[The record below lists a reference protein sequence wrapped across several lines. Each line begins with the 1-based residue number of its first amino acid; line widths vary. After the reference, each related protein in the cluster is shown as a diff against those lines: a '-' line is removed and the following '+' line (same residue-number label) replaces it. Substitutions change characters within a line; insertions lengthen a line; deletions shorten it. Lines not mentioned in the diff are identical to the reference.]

1 MHSLFKDPRP
11 EAALILSDGT
21 VLLGRSFG
29 ASVSNVAEV
38 VFNTA
43 MTGYQEVLTDPSYTG
58 QIVTLTGAHVG
69 NVGVNAQD
77 REGGAAVHAAGLVVR
92 DVPAVHSN
100 FRSEKSLP
108 DYLVEQGVPAIAGVD
123 TRRLT
128 RILRTKGAQAGVI
141 VVARNGALTEDEI
154 DAGRKAVA
162 AWKGMAGQDLAKV
175 VTCKAPYEWTEGA
188 FSMKAADGRPG
199 FVTPAELP
207 VHVVAYDFGV
217 KTNIL
222 RMLVE
227 RGMRVTVVPAQTPVE
242 DVLAMNP
249 DGVFLSNGPG
259 DPAPCTYAIEAAR
272 EIIARKIPLFGICLG
287 HQIMGLAIGA
297 KTLKMKFG
305 HHGANHPVVDLR
317 SRHVYITSQNHGFAV
332 DAKTLPAN
340 AVPTHESLFDGSLQ
354 GFELT
359 DAPAFCFQ
367 GHPEASPGPHD
378 IAPLFDHFRELI
390 ERHRAALPSPE
401 LRTDSKRT
409 NMEKANVLAALNDA
423 RDALD
428 ALISNEK
435 TIEAVVAAAGLMADA
450 VEGDGKV
457 MSCGNGGSLC
467 DAMHFAEEMTG
478 RYRSNR
484 RPYAALAISDASH
497 MACVGNDYGYEE
509 VFSRYV
515 EAHGRKGD
523 VLLAI
528 TTSGT
533 SRNIVKAAEVARRKG
548 VKVVAL
554 TGRDETPITELA
566 DVSIVT
572 PAGRWADRV
581 QELHIK
587 CIHILIELIER
598 RLDKQNYE

>member
-1 MHSLFKDPRP
+1 
-11 EAALILSDGT
+11 
-21 VLLGRSFG
+21 
-29 ASVSNVAEV
+29 
-38 VFNTA
+38 
-43 MTGYQEVLTDPSYTG
+43 
-58 QIVTLTGAHVG
+58 
-69 NVGVNAQD
+69 
-77 REGGAAVHAAGLVVR
+77 
-92 DVPAVHSN
+92 
-100 FRSEKSLP
+100 
-108 DYLVEQGVPAIAGVD
+108 
-123 TRRLT
+123 
-128 RILRTKGAQAGVI
+128 
-141 VVARNGALTEDEI
+141 
-154 DAGRKAVA
+154 
-162 AWKGMAGQDLAKV
+162 
-175 VTCKAPYEWTEGA
+175 
-188 FSMKAADGRPG
+188 
-199 FVTPAELP
+199 
-207 VHVVAYDFGV
+207 
-217 KTNIL
+217 
-222 RMLVE
+222 
-227 RGMRVTVVPAQTPVE
+227 
-242 DVLAMNP
+242 
-249 DGVFLSNGPG
+249 
-259 DPAPCTYAIEAAR
+259 
-272 EIIARKIPLFGICLG
+272 
-287 HQIMGLAIGA
+287 
-297 KTLKMKFG
+297 
-305 HHGANHPVVDLR
+305 
-317 SRHVYITSQNHGFAV
+317 
-332 DAKTLPAN
+332 
-340 AVPTHESLFDGSLQ
+340 
-354 GFELT
+354 
-359 DAPAFCFQ
+359 
-367 GHPEASPGPHD
+367 
-378 IAPLFDHFRELI
+378 
-390 ERHRAALPSPE
+390 
-401 LRTDSKRT
+401 
-409 NMEKANVLAALNDA
+409 MEKANVLAALNDA

-523 VLLAI
+523 VLLAV

>member
-1 MHSLFKDPRP
+1 
-11 EAALILSDGT
+11 
-21 VLLGRSFG
+21 
-29 ASVSNVAEV
+29 
-38 VFNTA
+38 
-43 MTGYQEVLTDPSYTG
+43 
-58 QIVTLTGAHVG
+58 
-69 NVGVNAQD
+69 
-77 REGGAAVHAAGLVVR
+77 
-92 DVPAVHSN
+92 
-100 FRSEKSLP
+100 
-108 DYLVEQGVPAIAGVD
+108 
-123 TRRLT
+123 
-128 RILRTKGAQAGVI
+128 
-141 VVARNGALTEDEI
+141 
-154 DAGRKAVA
+154 
-162 AWKGMAGQDLAKV
+162 
-175 VTCKAPYEWTEGA
+175 
-188 FSMKAADGRPG
+188 
-199 FVTPAELP
+199 
-207 VHVVAYDFGV
+207 
-217 KTNIL
+217 
-222 RMLVE
+222 
-227 RGMRVTVVPAQTPVE
+227 
-242 DVLAMNP
+242 
-249 DGVFLSNGPG
+249 
-259 DPAPCTYAIEAAR
+259 
-272 EIIARKIPLFGICLG
+272 
-287 HQIMGLAIGA
+287 
-297 KTLKMKFG
+297 
-305 HHGANHPVVDLR
+305 
-317 SRHVYITSQNHGFAV
+317 
-332 DAKTLPAN
+332 
-340 AVPTHESLFDGSLQ
+340 
-354 GFELT
+354 
-359 DAPAFCFQ
+359 
-367 GHPEASPGPHD
+367 
-378 IAPLFDHFRELI
+378 
-390 ERHRAALPSPE
+390 
-401 LRTDSKRT
+401 
-409 NMEKANVLAALNDA
+409 MEKANVLAALNDA

-450 VEGDGKV
+450 GEGDGKV
-457 MSCGNGGSLC
+457 MSCGTGGSLG

>member
-1 MHSLFKDPRP
+1 
-11 EAALILSDGT
+11 
-21 VLLGRSFG
+21 
-29 ASVSNVAEV
+29 
-38 VFNTA
+38 
-43 MTGYQEVLTDPSYTG
+43 
-58 QIVTLTGAHVG
+58 
-69 NVGVNAQD
+69 
-77 REGGAAVHAAGLVVR
+77 
-92 DVPAVHSN
+92 
-100 FRSEKSLP
+100 
-108 DYLVEQGVPAIAGVD
+108 
-123 TRRLT
+123 
-128 RILRTKGAQAGVI
+128 
-141 VVARNGALTEDEI
+141 
-154 DAGRKAVA
+154 
-162 AWKGMAGQDLAKV
+162 
-175 VTCKAPYEWTEGA
+175 
-188 FSMKAADGRPG
+188 
-199 FVTPAELP
+199 
-207 VHVVAYDFGV
+207 
-217 KTNIL
+217 
-222 RMLVE
+222 
-227 RGMRVTVVPAQTPVE
+227 
-242 DVLAMNP
+242 
-249 DGVFLSNGPG
+249 
-259 DPAPCTYAIEAAR
+259 
-272 EIIARKIPLFGICLG
+272 
-287 HQIMGLAIGA
+287 
-297 KTLKMKFG
+297 
-305 HHGANHPVVDLR
+305 
-317 SRHVYITSQNHGFAV
+317 
-332 DAKTLPAN
+332 
-340 AVPTHESLFDGSLQ
+340 
-354 GFELT
+354 
-359 DAPAFCFQ
+359 
-367 GHPEASPGPHD
+367 
-378 IAPLFDHFRELI
+378 
-390 ERHRAALPSPE
+390 
-401 LRTDSKRT
+401 
-409 NMEKANVLAALNDA
+409 MEKANVLAALNDA

-548 VKVVAL
+548 VNVVAL

>member
-1 MHSLFKDPRP
+1 
-11 EAALILSDGT
+11 
-21 VLLGRSFG
+21 
-29 ASVSNVAEV
+29 
-38 VFNTA
+38 
-43 MTGYQEVLTDPSYTG
+43 
-58 QIVTLTGAHVG
+58 
-69 NVGVNAQD
+69 
-77 REGGAAVHAAGLVVR
+77 
-92 DVPAVHSN
+92 
-100 FRSEKSLP
+100 
-108 DYLVEQGVPAIAGVD
+108 
-123 TRRLT
+123 
-128 RILRTKGAQAGVI
+128 
-141 VVARNGALTEDEI
+141 
-154 DAGRKAVA
+154 
-162 AWKGMAGQDLAKV
+162 
-175 VTCKAPYEWTEGA
+175 
-188 FSMKAADGRPG
+188 
-199 FVTPAELP
+199 
-207 VHVVAYDFGV
+207 
-217 KTNIL
+217 
-222 RMLVE
+222 
-227 RGMRVTVVPAQTPVE
+227 
-242 DVLAMNP
+242 
-249 DGVFLSNGPG
+249 
-259 DPAPCTYAIEAAR
+259 
-272 EIIARKIPLFGICLG
+272 
-287 HQIMGLAIGA
+287 
-297 KTLKMKFG
+297 
-305 HHGANHPVVDLR
+305 
-317 SRHVYITSQNHGFAV
+317 
-332 DAKTLPAN
+332 
-340 AVPTHESLFDGSLQ
+340 
-354 GFELT
+354 
-359 DAPAFCFQ
+359 
-367 GHPEASPGPHD
+367 
-378 IAPLFDHFRELI
+378 
-390 ERHRAALPSPE
+390 
-401 LRTDSKRT
+401 
-409 NMEKANVLAALNDA
+409 MEKANVLAALNDA

-598 RLDKQNYE
+598 RLDKQN

>member
-1 MHSLFKDPRP
+1 
-11 EAALILSDGT
+11 
-21 VLLGRSFG
+21 
-29 ASVSNVAEV
+29 
-38 VFNTA
+38 
-43 MTGYQEVLTDPSYTG
+43 
-58 QIVTLTGAHVG
+58 
-69 NVGVNAQD
+69 
-77 REGGAAVHAAGLVVR
+77 
-92 DVPAVHSN
+92 
-100 FRSEKSLP
+100 
-108 DYLVEQGVPAIAGVD
+108 
-123 TRRLT
+123 
-128 RILRTKGAQAGVI
+128 
-141 VVARNGALTEDEI
+141 
-154 DAGRKAVA
+154 
-162 AWKGMAGQDLAKV
+162 
-175 VTCKAPYEWTEGA
+175 
-188 FSMKAADGRPG
+188 
-199 FVTPAELP
+199 
-207 VHVVAYDFGV
+207 
-217 KTNIL
+217 
-222 RMLVE
+222 
-227 RGMRVTVVPAQTPVE
+227 
-242 DVLAMNP
+242 
-249 DGVFLSNGPG
+249 
-259 DPAPCTYAIEAAR
+259 
-272 EIIARKIPLFGICLG
+272 
-287 HQIMGLAIGA
+287 
-297 KTLKMKFG
+297 
-305 HHGANHPVVDLR
+305 
-317 SRHVYITSQNHGFAV
+317 
-332 DAKTLPAN
+332 
-340 AVPTHESLFDGSLQ
+340 
-354 GFELT
+354 
-359 DAPAFCFQ
+359 
-367 GHPEASPGPHD
+367 
-378 IAPLFDHFRELI
+378 
-390 ERHRAALPSPE
+390 
-401 LRTDSKRT
+401 
-409 NMEKANVLAALNDA
+409 MEKANVLAALNDA

-554 TGRDETPITELA
+554 TGRDETPITELT

>member
-1 MHSLFKDPRP
+1 
-11 EAALILSDGT
+11 
-21 VLLGRSFG
+21 
-29 ASVSNVAEV
+29 
-38 VFNTA
+38 
-43 MTGYQEVLTDPSYTG
+43 
-58 QIVTLTGAHVG
+58 
-69 NVGVNAQD
+69 
-77 REGGAAVHAAGLVVR
+77 
-92 DVPAVHSN
+92 
-100 FRSEKSLP
+100 
-108 DYLVEQGVPAIAGVD
+108 
-123 TRRLT
+123 
-128 RILRTKGAQAGVI
+128 
-141 VVARNGALTEDEI
+141 
-154 DAGRKAVA
+154 
-162 AWKGMAGQDLAKV
+162 
-175 VTCKAPYEWTEGA
+175 
-188 FSMKAADGRPG
+188 
-199 FVTPAELP
+199 
-207 VHVVAYDFGV
+207 
-217 KTNIL
+217 
-222 RMLVE
+222 
-227 RGMRVTVVPAQTPVE
+227 
-242 DVLAMNP
+242 
-249 DGVFLSNGPG
+249 
-259 DPAPCTYAIEAAR
+259 
-272 EIIARKIPLFGICLG
+272 
-287 HQIMGLAIGA
+287 
-297 KTLKMKFG
+297 
-305 HHGANHPVVDLR
+305 
-317 SRHVYITSQNHGFAV
+317 
-332 DAKTLPAN
+332 
-340 AVPTHESLFDGSLQ
+340 
-354 GFELT
+354 
-359 DAPAFCFQ
+359 
-367 GHPEASPGPHD
+367 
-378 IAPLFDHFRELI
+378 
-390 ERHRAALPSPE
+390 
-401 LRTDSKRT
+401 
-409 NMEKANVLAALNDA
+409 MEKANVLAALNDA

-587 CIHILIELIER
+587 CIHFLIELIER

>member
-1 MHSLFKDPRP
+1 
-11 EAALILSDGT
+11 
-21 VLLGRSFG
+21 
-29 ASVSNVAEV
+29 
-38 VFNTA
+38 
-43 MTGYQEVLTDPSYTG
+43 
-58 QIVTLTGAHVG
+58 
-69 NVGVNAQD
+69 
-77 REGGAAVHAAGLVVR
+77 
-92 DVPAVHSN
+92 
-100 FRSEKSLP
+100 
-108 DYLVEQGVPAIAGVD
+108 
-123 TRRLT
+123 
-128 RILRTKGAQAGVI
+128 
-141 VVARNGALTEDEI
+141 
-154 DAGRKAVA
+154 
-162 AWKGMAGQDLAKV
+162 
-175 VTCKAPYEWTEGA
+175 
-188 FSMKAADGRPG
+188 
-199 FVTPAELP
+199 
-207 VHVVAYDFGV
+207 
-217 KTNIL
+217 
-222 RMLVE
+222 
-227 RGMRVTVVPAQTPVE
+227 
-242 DVLAMNP
+242 
-249 DGVFLSNGPG
+249 
-259 DPAPCTYAIEAAR
+259 
-272 EIIARKIPLFGICLG
+272 
-287 HQIMGLAIGA
+287 
-297 KTLKMKFG
+297 
-305 HHGANHPVVDLR
+305 
-317 SRHVYITSQNHGFAV
+317 
-332 DAKTLPAN
+332 
-340 AVPTHESLFDGSLQ
+340 
-354 GFELT
+354 
-359 DAPAFCFQ
+359 
-367 GHPEASPGPHD
+367 
-378 IAPLFDHFRELI
+378 
-390 ERHRAALPSPE
+390 
-401 LRTDSKRT
+401 
-409 NMEKANVLAALNDA
+409 MEKANVLAALNDA

-509 VFSRYV
+509 DFSRYV

>member
-1 MHSLFKDPRP
+1 
-11 EAALILSDGT
+11 
-21 VLLGRSFG
+21 
-29 ASVSNVAEV
+29 
-38 VFNTA
+38 
-43 MTGYQEVLTDPSYTG
+43 
-58 QIVTLTGAHVG
+58 
-69 NVGVNAQD
+69 
-77 REGGAAVHAAGLVVR
+77 
-92 DVPAVHSN
+92 
-100 FRSEKSLP
+100 
-108 DYLVEQGVPAIAGVD
+108 
-123 TRRLT
+123 
-128 RILRTKGAQAGVI
+128 
-141 VVARNGALTEDEI
+141 
-154 DAGRKAVA
+154 
-162 AWKGMAGQDLAKV
+162 
-175 VTCKAPYEWTEGA
+175 
-188 FSMKAADGRPG
+188 
-199 FVTPAELP
+199 
-207 VHVVAYDFGV
+207 
-217 KTNIL
+217 
-222 RMLVE
+222 
-227 RGMRVTVVPAQTPVE
+227 
-242 DVLAMNP
+242 
-249 DGVFLSNGPG
+249 
-259 DPAPCTYAIEAAR
+259 
-272 EIIARKIPLFGICLG
+272 
-287 HQIMGLAIGA
+287 
-297 KTLKMKFG
+297 
-305 HHGANHPVVDLR
+305 
-317 SRHVYITSQNHGFAV
+317 
-332 DAKTLPAN
+332 
-340 AVPTHESLFDGSLQ
+340 
-354 GFELT
+354 
-359 DAPAFCFQ
+359 
-367 GHPEASPGPHD
+367 
-378 IAPLFDHFRELI
+378 
-390 ERHRAALPSPE
+390 
-401 LRTDSKRT
+401 
-409 NMEKANVLAALNDA
+409 MEKANVLAALNDA

-457 MSCGNGGSLC
+457 SCGNGGSLC

>member
-1 MHSLFKDPRP
+1 
-11 EAALILSDGT
+11 
-21 VLLGRSFG
+21 
-29 ASVSNVAEV
+29 
-38 VFNTA
+38 
-43 MTGYQEVLTDPSYTG
+43 
-58 QIVTLTGAHVG
+58 
-69 NVGVNAQD
+69 
-77 REGGAAVHAAGLVVR
+77 
-92 DVPAVHSN
+92 
-100 FRSEKSLP
+100 
-108 DYLVEQGVPAIAGVD
+108 
-123 TRRLT
+123 
-128 RILRTKGAQAGVI
+128 
-141 VVARNGALTEDEI
+141 
-154 DAGRKAVA
+154 
-162 AWKGMAGQDLAKV
+162 
-175 VTCKAPYEWTEGA
+175 
-188 FSMKAADGRPG
+188 
-199 FVTPAELP
+199 
-207 VHVVAYDFGV
+207 
-217 KTNIL
+217 
-222 RMLVE
+222 
-227 RGMRVTVVPAQTPVE
+227 
-242 DVLAMNP
+242 
-249 DGVFLSNGPG
+249 
-259 DPAPCTYAIEAAR
+259 
-272 EIIARKIPLFGICLG
+272 
-287 HQIMGLAIGA
+287 
-297 KTLKMKFG
+297 
-305 HHGANHPVVDLR
+305 
-317 SRHVYITSQNHGFAV
+317 
-332 DAKTLPAN
+332 
-340 AVPTHESLFDGSLQ
+340 
-354 GFELT
+354 
-359 DAPAFCFQ
+359 
-367 GHPEASPGPHD
+367 
-378 IAPLFDHFRELI
+378 
-390 ERHRAALPSPE
+390 
-401 LRTDSKRT
+401 
-409 NMEKANVLAALNDA
+409 MEKANVLAALNDA

-435 TIEAVVAAAGLMADA
+435 TIEAVVVAAGLMADA

>member
-1 MHSLFKDPRP
+1 
-11 EAALILSDGT
+11 
-21 VLLGRSFG
+21 
-29 ASVSNVAEV
+29 
-38 VFNTA
+38 
-43 MTGYQEVLTDPSYTG
+43 
-58 QIVTLTGAHVG
+58 
-69 NVGVNAQD
+69 
-77 REGGAAVHAAGLVVR
+77 
-92 DVPAVHSN
+92 
-100 FRSEKSLP
+100 
-108 DYLVEQGVPAIAGVD
+108 
-123 TRRLT
+123 
-128 RILRTKGAQAGVI
+128 
-141 VVARNGALTEDEI
+141 
-154 DAGRKAVA
+154 
-162 AWKGMAGQDLAKV
+162 
-175 VTCKAPYEWTEGA
+175 
-188 FSMKAADGRPG
+188 
-199 FVTPAELP
+199 
-207 VHVVAYDFGV
+207 
-217 KTNIL
+217 
-222 RMLVE
+222 
-227 RGMRVTVVPAQTPVE
+227 
-242 DVLAMNP
+242 
-249 DGVFLSNGPG
+249 
-259 DPAPCTYAIEAAR
+259 
-272 EIIARKIPLFGICLG
+272 
-287 HQIMGLAIGA
+287 
-297 KTLKMKFG
+297 
-305 HHGANHPVVDLR
+305 
-317 SRHVYITSQNHGFAV
+317 
-332 DAKTLPAN
+332 
-340 AVPTHESLFDGSLQ
+340 
-354 GFELT
+354 
-359 DAPAFCFQ
+359 
-367 GHPEASPGPHD
+367 
-378 IAPLFDHFRELI
+378 
-390 ERHRAALPSPE
+390 
-401 LRTDSKRT
+401 
-409 NMEKANVLAALNDA
+409 MEKANVLAALNDA

-478 RYRSNR
+478 RYRCNR